1 MIADRERRKT
11 VGEDGK
17 APKHDNMTP
26 KYHGH
31 DGDWWLWQVCRNTDT
46 HPTTIKHLSW
56 LTSATVGCP
65 NMGVITFQG
74 PAAGTKTTTQ
84 D

>member
-31 DGDWWLWQVCRNTDT
+31 DGGSGRCAETQT
-46 HPTTIKHLSW
+46 PTQPRS
-56 LTSATVGCP
+56 S
-65 NMGVITFQG
+65 TFSG
-74 PAAGTKTTTQ
+74 
-84 D
+84 